1 MVYQSNQATT
11 WQMYQTCLQDE
22 NSVSQMLTWDEL
34 NVLKTNML
42 KYCPEC
48 NGPKP
53 PRSHHCRKCN
63 RCIMRM
69 DHHCPWVGSC
79 IGIKNQKQFILFNFY
94 TLIVCVYAIVI
105 LIYRGMICI
114 ITDTDET
121 ECKFANAMDRDMFKG
136 KRLELGALV
145 LVFIAAIFFGVF
157 TLSMLSEQLYM
168 VANGTSTIDRNVDR
182 TQER

>member
-1 MVYQSNQATT
+1 MVYQSNQNSI

-53 PRSHHCRKCN
+53 PRSHHCRQCN

-94 TLIVCVYAIVI
+94 TLLVCVAAIVI
-105 LIYRGMICI
+105 LFYRGMGCVISGKDDI
-114 ITDTDET
+114 D
-121 ECKFANAMDRDMFKG
+121 CKIANAMDRDMFEG
-136 KRLELGALV
+136 SSLDLAALV
-145 LVFIAAIFFGVF
+145 LLFIAAVFFALF